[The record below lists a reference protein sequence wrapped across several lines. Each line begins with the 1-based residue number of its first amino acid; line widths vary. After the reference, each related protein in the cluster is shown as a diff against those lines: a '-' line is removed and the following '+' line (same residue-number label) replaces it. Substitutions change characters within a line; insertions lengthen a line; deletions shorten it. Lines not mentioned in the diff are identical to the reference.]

1 MKKINNTIKY
11 FLVLVA
17 VFLFVGVPAAL
28 AAERTDTEVD
38 TLNPSQILAT
48 SAYLN
53 AFISPSDDQGLFTG
67 NATEAWFEWGTDS
80 DSLGNS
86 TTTNSIGQ
94 YPRNYSKYF
103 SGLEEG
109 QRYYYQAVASNLDGI
124 TRGGIRSFVAGDPNS
139 GQIDSDNDNNDDD
152 DDNNSNGD
160 EVSTLSATS
169 IEEDSVRLRGEVDN
183 GDNVDVWFVMDNN
196 DSSPSCDDNDIEY
209 SVSGDFDEG
218 DEFSKTVSGLDSD
231 EKYYF
236 RACTD
241 DDSGNVSSFT
251 TDDDNSS
258 SNDDDNNDNN
268 GDELVSITTTATG
281 VTTSSAYM
289 NGLAILDGSS
299 TTGWFEYGTTAT
311 LGNRTPNQSLG
322 TSGSKS
328 ISQQIL
334 GLQSNTAYYF
344 RLVIQNS
351 NDTDYGDLKTFF
363 TQKSTV
369 VNTGGTS
376 TGGSNEPSTVTS
388 SSNYLDLEIASNFDK
403 VSVGDVVTYN
413 ITYKNISGFDLTN
426 VLLRVE
432 FPSEMKFRKTTLGD
446 YSRSN
451 KSVVISI
458 EKLTKGT
465 SGEFIVLAD
474 VLRSAK
480 TETILVTAFEGIHDN
495 PTVKNAEV
503 TTVDYSI
510 IEVDKG
516 ASALGA
522 SAIFSGAFFPGSF
535 IGWLLIVLIIV
546 VIILIAKAVSK
557 TKAEEEENK
566 KKEIKIS

>member
-1 MKKINNTIKY
+1 MKNINNTIKY

-17 VFLFVGVPAAL
+17 AFLFIGIPAAL
-28 AAERTDTEVD
+28 AEGRTDTEVD

-53 AFISPSDDQGLFTG
+53 AFISPSDDQGIFTG
-67 NATEAWFEWGTDS
+67 NHTEAWFEWGTDS
-80 DSLGNS
+80 DSMGNA
-86 TTTNSIGQ
+86 TTSNNIGQ
-94 YPRNYSKYF
+94 APRNYSKYF
-103 SGLEEG
+103 SGLEQG

-139 GQIDSDNDNNDDD
+139 GQIDSDNDNNDNDN
-152 DDNNSNGD
+152 NNSNGD

-196 DSSPSCDDNDIEY
+196 DSSPSCDDDDIEY

-258 SNDDDNNDNN
+258 SNDDDNDNN
-268 GDELVSITTTATG
+268 GDELVAITTTATG

-299 TTGWFEYGTTAT
+299 TTGWFEYGTTT
-311 LGNRTPNQSLG
+311 SLGNRTPNQSI
-322 TSGSKS
+322 GSNGS
-328 ISQQIL
+328 SSVSRQIL
-334 GLQSNTAYYF
+334 GLQSNTQYYF
-344 RLVIQNS
+344 RLVLQNS
-351 NDTDYGDLKTFF
+351 NATDYGDTQIFF
-363 TQKSTV
+363 TQKVAVT
-369 VNTGGTS
+369 NTGTPTGGT
-376 TGGSNEPSTVTS
+376 NEPSTVVTS
-388 SSNYLDLEIASNFDK
+388 SSNYLDLEITSNFDK
-403 VSVGDVVTYN
+403 VSVGDVVTY
-413 ITYKNISGFDLTN
+413 TVTFKNISGYDLTN

-432 FPSEMKFRKTTLGD
+432 FPSEMKFRKTTLGN

-451 KSVVISI
+451 KSVIVPL
-458 EKLTKGT
+458 EKVLKGT

-480 TETILVTAFEGIHDN
+480 KETILVTAFEGIHDN

-503 TTVDYSI
+503 TTIDYSI

-516 ASALGA
+516 ASNLGA
-522 SAIFSGAFFPGSF
+522 GLIFSGAFFPGSL

-546 VIILIAKAVSK
+546 VIILIARAVSNK
-557 TKAEEEENK
+557 KAEEEENK